1 MFDINVNNNM
11 SYIQL
16 SIDFLNSVK
25 GYPKS
30 CTEYEEYL
38 ESLKSA
44 HPDELQSELNTEIK
58 QLVFWLNIYNANVQ
72 LILRKNPEMYGNR
85 RFFFSIKKI
94 WIAGERVSLDLIEH
108 GILRR
113 SKYKYSLGYLNK
125 FFPSS
130 FERKFRLN
138 RIDYRIHFALNCGAK
153 SCPMIITYE
162 SEKINEQLSAATS
175 NYLLNEVY
183 HDADLNFAEIPILF
197 LWFRND
203 FGGSDGIKE
212 ILKKYCAIPNG
223 LHPILKYKKYDWSL
237 YLDNFN

>member
-1 MFDINVNNNM
+1 M

-25 GYPKS
+25 VLPKS
-30 CTEYEEYL
+30 CTECEEYV
-38 ESLKSA
+38 EALKSA

-58 QLVFWLNIYNANVQ
+58 KLVFWLNIYNVNVQ
-72 LILRKNPEMYGNR
+72 LILRQNPEMYNNR
-85 RFFFSIKKI
+85 LFFFSIKKI

-130 FERKFRLN
+130 FERKFRVN

-153 SCPMIITYE
+153 SCPMIATYE
-162 SEKINEQLSAATS
+162 SEKINEQLNTAAS

-183 HDADLNFAEIPILF
+183 HDADLNFAEIPALF
-197 LWFRND
+197 LWFRID
-203 FGGSDGIKE
+203 FGGSNGIRE
-212 ILKKYCAIPNG
+212 ILKNYSIIPNG
-223 LHPILKYKKYDWSL
+223 LDPILKYKKYDWSL